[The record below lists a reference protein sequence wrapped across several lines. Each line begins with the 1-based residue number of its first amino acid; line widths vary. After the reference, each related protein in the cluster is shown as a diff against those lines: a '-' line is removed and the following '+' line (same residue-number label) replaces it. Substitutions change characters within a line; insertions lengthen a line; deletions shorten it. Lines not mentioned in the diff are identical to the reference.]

1 MLRRL
6 FFLLILSLAPAL
18 AGAAEAQE
26 TAPDPLAGNK
36 ALVRRYI
43 EEILSANRVEKLE
56 EFLTPDFIDHTPGA
70 ETGELGPDVV
80 REAQKRIRTI
90 FPTVEYRVEDLVA
103 EGDKVVARYIVRAA
117 TKEAEGTSPQ
127 RVEITGMTIY
137 RVVNGKIRET
147 WIINDQVELY
157 RQLGFTLQ
165 PPENKTPAPAAPPA
179 SDQPAGRR

>member
-6 FFLLILSLAPAL
+6 SLLLILSLAVPAL
-18 AGAAEAQE
+18 AGAQE
-26 TAPDPLAGNK
+26 APDPFQANK

-43 EEILSANRVEKLE
+43 EDILSGNRVEKLE
-56 EFLTPDFIDHTPGA
+56 EYLTPDFIDHTPGA
-70 ETGELGPDVV
+70 ETGEFGPDVI
-80 REAQKRIRTI
+80 RGAQKRIRAL
-90 FPTVEYRVEDLVA
+90 FPTVEYRIEDLLA
-103 EGDKVVARYIVRAA
+103 EGDKVVARYTVLAA
-117 TKEAEGTSPQ
+117 TKEVAGAPSQ

-137 RVVNGKIRET
+137 RIVGGKIRET

-165 PPENKTPAPAAPPA
+165 PPESKTPAPASPA